1 MMRRTPTHLLPGF
14 YLLFAL
20 SLTGSLSV
28 AAAQKAQTFTGV
40 IIDDQCAGAG
50 HITMRMDPSDAECT
64 KLCVMA
70 HGSTY
75 VLLDGKTEYRLS
87 DQVTPETFAAA
98 RVRVVGTL
106 DAKTKTIQVQ
116 SITAAK

>member
-1 MMRRTPTHLLPGF
+1 MRYVLLAGC
-14 YLLFAL
+14 LIA
-20 SLTGSLSV
+20 SLSGV
-28 AAAQKAQTFTGV
+28 AAQQAQTFTGV

-50 HITMRMDPSDAECT
+50 HASMRMDPSDAECT

-70 HGSTY
+70 HGSAY
-75 VLLDGKTEYRLS
+75 VLLDGKTQYVLS
-87 DQVTPETFAAA
+87 DQVTPETFAAR

-116 SITAAK
+116 SIAEAK